1 VDERLTVRVIGG
13 GPAGLE
19 AARTAAGRGH
29 DVHLYERG
37 ERLGGRLRRDAETPG
52 RERMGLAAD
61 WLAGAVERA
70 GASVHVGTE
79 VTPETVAGWD
89 ADDVVVVATGA
100 VPVVDEVPGVRTVPL
115 AEAVRRAGELAGPVV
130 VVDEV
135 EDEPVYAFVTA
146 LAARGTQVRLVTR
159 REAPAR
165 RVAYV
170 SRIGVSRRLDE
181 AGVEVHVLVEPV
193 RAEGGRLVA
202 RHVYSGRERDLGPV
216 GTVVLAGPSA
226 PGQHPAGAR
235 DALVIGDASSP
246 RSYVAVSQ
254 EAHDVAAG
262 LGHEKRE

>member
-1 VDERLTVRVIGG
+1 
-13 GPAGLE
+13 
-19 AARTAAGRGH
+19 
-29 DVHLYERG
+29 
-37 ERLGGRLRRDAETPG
+37 
-52 RERMGLAAD
+52 
-61 WLAGAVERA
+61 
-70 GASVHVGTE
+70 
-79 VTPETVAGWD
+79 
-89 ADDVVVVATGA
+89 
-100 VPVVDEVPGVRTVPL
+100 
-115 AEAVRRAGELAGPVV
+115 VV

-146 LAARGTQVRLVTR
+146 LAARGTPVRLVTR

-226 PGQHPAGAR
+226 PGPHPAGAR

-262 LGHEKRE
+262 LGREKRE